1 MERPR
6 LSLWAWAGF
15 FTLCTPLFAEWQ
27 FAKTPLRANLR
38 GVAAVSRQVVWAGG
52 TNGTVVRSVDGGV
65 NFFPRPVPGG
75 EALDFRDI
83 EAFSADTAY
92 LMSAGPGGAS
102 RIYKTEDGGER
113 WHLLLTNPDQD
124 GFFDA
129 IAFWDERRG
138 LVLGDPVDGR
148 FVIRRTE
155 DGGATWQTVAAAS
168 MPPARPEEAAFAASG
183 TCLTVAPGGLAWFV
197 TGGKR
202 GGRVFHS
209 RDGGRSW
216 TVTTTDIPHSTPSS
230 GLFSIAPSAS
240 GWVAAGGD
248 YRQETSG
255 VGNLALSASPVK
267 SAPPIFLSA
276 VALRTGNELI
286 AVGPRGTFRSA
297 DGGQSWSEAAED
309 GFHAISRA
317 PDGALFAA
325 GARGRIARW
334 VD

>member
-1 MERPR
+1 M
-6 LSLWAWAGF
+6 
-15 FTLCTPLFAEWQ
+15 
-27 FAKTPLRANLR
+27 RANLR
-38 GVAAVSRQVVWAGG
+38 GVAAASRQVVWAGG

-65 NFFPRPVPGG
+65 NFFPRSVPGA

-102 RIYKTEDGGER
+102 RIYKTQDGGER
-113 WHLLLTNPDQD
+113 WHLLFTNPDPD

-129 IAFWDERRG
+129 IAFWEERRG
-138 LVLGDPVDGR
+138 LVLGDPVAGR

-155 DGGATWQTVAAAS
+155 DGGATWQTVPSAS
-168 MPPARPEEAAFAASG
+168 MPPARPGEAAFAASG

-197 TGGKR
+197 TGGTG

-209 RDGGRSW
+209 RDGGQSW
-216 TVTTTDIPHSTPSS
+216 TVTATDIPHPTPSS
-230 GLFSIAPSAS
+230 GLFSIAAGAS

-255 VGNLALSASPVK
+255 LGNLVLSAAPVK

-276 VALRTGNELI
+276 VVRRTGDEFL
-286 AVGPRGTFRSA
+286 AVGPRGTFLSA
-297 DGGQSWSEAAED
+297 DAGQSWSEAAAD
-309 GFHAISRA
+309 GFHTASRA

-334 VD
+334 AD